1 MAAAPLIVAGVG
13 AGISAIGQWKAGN
26 KMKEAG
32 AAERDAANDQATLID
47 FNAHIADLQAEDA
60 LQRGK
65 VEENRFRQGVA
76 LTVGSTRAGFAG
88 QGVDV
93 NVGSA
98 VDVQADQVF
107 RGELDAHQIATNAA
121 REAWGYKVQGYDLR
135 QQANIRRKEGAN
147 AYRAG
152 VSQRNQARL
161 GAVTGAITTGG
172 NLLAQRFGFSE
183 RGGGAS
189 KG

>member
-1 MAAAPLIVAGVG
+1 MAAAPLIIAGVG
-13 AGISAIGQWKAGN
+13 AGISAIGQWKAG
-26 KMKEAG
+26 KKLKEAG
-32 AAERDAANDQATLID
+32 QAEKSAAYDQANLID

-60 LQRGK
+60 AQRGQL
-65 VEENRFRQGVA
+65 EEQRFRQGVA
-76 LTVGSTRAGFAG
+76 LTVGSTRAGFAA

-107 RGELDAHQIATNAA
+107 RGELDAHAIETNAA
-121 REAWGYKVQGYDLR
+121 REAWGYKVQAYDLR
-135 QQANIRRKEGAN
+135 KQAEIRRKEGDYAL
-147 AYRAG
+147 AAG
-152 VSQRNQARL
+152 VSGQNQARL